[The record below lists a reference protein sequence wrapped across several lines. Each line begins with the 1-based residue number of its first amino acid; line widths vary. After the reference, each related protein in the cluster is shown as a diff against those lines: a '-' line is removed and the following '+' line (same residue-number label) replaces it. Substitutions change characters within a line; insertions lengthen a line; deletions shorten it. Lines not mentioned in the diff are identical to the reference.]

1 MIKACLSIVLSLIG
15 LIAYSQSAE
24 DHCDGSRYV
33 DETFSNV
40 TITKDVLFGNNTT
53 YAGAQKDLLM
63 DIYEPQGDV
72 ATKRPVVV
80 LAFGGSFITGERSDL
95 DELCRYFTA
104 RGYVAVTIDYRLYDG
119 PIFPFPTGVVMT
131 DVALKAMGDM
141 KAAIRYLKQDAA
153 TTNLY
158 QIDTNY
164 VFAGGASSGAIAAN
178 YVAYLDTSDENN
190 SSVTDA
196 LNANGGIEGNS
207 SDNFQYSSTVAGVL
221 SYSGAV
227 LDSNVIDAGQAPI
240 FMVHD
245 DKDLTIAY
253 GSGYAVVYGNP
264 IVAIEGS
271 SIMSLRA
278 TNLGIKNKLIT
289 VPNSTEHVSYF
300 SETST
305 TWKDSVL
312 YSSGVFLNEIICPSV
327 NSTGPGIELFE
338 VSIYPNPSNGVV
350 NIDSRDI
357 VINAIQ
363 VSTIDGRIILNDEQ
377 VNSYNYQFQIPGAG
391 GLHIVKVTAQGK
403 TKHFQIIKK

>member
-40 TITKDVLFGNNTT
+40 TITTDVLFGNNTT

-95 DELCRYFTA
+95 DELCRYFAA

-141 KAAIRYLKQDAA
+141 KAAIRYLKEDAA

-312 YSSGVFLNEIICPSV
+312 YSSGIFLNEIICPSV

-338 VSIYPNPSNGVV
+338 VSIYPNPVKNTLTIKRNGLKIIEISIINVLGTTELNV
-350 NIDSRDI
+350 KTGKMTTINVSSLKPGIHYLLANTDQG
-357 VINAIQ
+357 VI
-363 VSTIDGRIILNDEQ
+363 TTK
-377 VNSYNYQFQIPGAG
+377 F
-391 GLHIVKVTAQGK
+391 VK
-403 TKHFQIIKK
+403 H